1 MTTIIS
7 LSILSILLIIS
18 IVDKFQKK
26 HTLRSNFPLIAWG
39 RYLIESFGPP
49 LRQYIV
55 ASNREELPFNRV
67 QRRYIYAS
75 AKKQNNLQGFGTD
88 ADFNATGHFFIKHS
102 AFPFHGDTLYN
113 ERVLPARKI
122 VGLSHGRKT
131 PYQLPSIVNISG
143 MSYGALSAKATE
155 ANNKG
160 AKLAGCYHNTGEGGF
175 TDYHKF
181 GDTVFQLGTAYYG
194 ARNQD
199 GEFDIDDLT
208 WLIFRNP
215 NIKMIEIKLSQG
227 AKPGKGG
234 VLPGSKVTKEI
245 AKFRGIGVGEDSI
258 SPGYHS
264 EFSNE
269 KELVEFIELIAERT
283 GLPVGIK
290 SAVGDE
296 KFWLNLAKEMVRTK
310 KGPDFITIDG
320 GEGGTGAAPVAF
332 ADHVSLPLEL
342 AFARVYGIFKTASLV
357 ERVTFIASGKLGFP
371 ANIVKIMAMGADA
384 VNLGREVLIAEGC
397 LQTQKCHEGN
407 CPVGIATQ
415 KKYLQSGFNVED
427 KSKRVSNYITTL
439 RKDVLDLTHACGYEH
454 PSEFTLDDIVV
465 NIGNGKATTL
475 KEFYNIQKN

>member
-1 MTTIIS
+1 MNIIA
-7 LSILSILLIIS
+7 LII
-18 IVDKFQKK
+18 ILVLLVIAIIDKLQKK
-26 HTLRSNFPLIAWG
+26 HTLRSNFPLIGWG
-39 RYLIESFGPP
+39 RYFVESFGPP

-88 ADFNATGHFFIKHS
+88 ADFSANGHFFIKHS
-102 AFPFHGDTLYN
+102 AFPFRGKSMYS

-122 VGLSHGRKT
+122 VGLSHGRKN

-160 AKLAGCYHNTGEGGF
+160 AALAGCYHNTGEGGF
-175 TDYHKF
+175 TDYHTY

-194 ARNQD
+194 ARNKY
-199 GEFDIDDLT
+199 GEFDIDVLAN
-208 WLIFRNP
+208 LIERNS
-215 NIKMIEIKLSQG
+215 NIKMIEVKISQG
-227 AKPGKGG
+227 SKPSKGG
-234 VLPGSKVTKEI
+234 LLPGSKVTKEI
-245 AKFRGIGVGEDSI
+245 AKFRGIGVGEDSV

-269 KELVEFIELIAERT
+269 QELVNFIELIAERT

-290 SAVGDE
+290 SAVGDDS
-296 KFWLNLAKEMVRTK
+296 FWRNLAGIMSKTK

-332 ADHVSLPLEL
+332 ADHVSLPLDL
-342 AFARVYGIFKTASLV
+342 AFSKVYNIFRVASLT
-357 ERVTFIASGKLGFP
+357 ERITFIASGKLGFP
-371 ANIVKIMAMGADA
+371 ANVVKMMAMGADA

-415 KKYLQSGFNVED
+415 KKYLQSGFNVDD
-427 KSKRVSNYITTL
+427 KARRVANYITTL

-454 PSEFTLDDIVV
+454 PSEFTLDDILI
-465 NIGNGKATTL
+465 NLGNGQTDTL
-475 KEFYNIQKN
+475 KYYYK

>member
-1 MTTIIS
+1 MNIAS
-7 LSILSILLIIS
+7 LIILSVLLVIA
-18 IVDKFQKK
+18 IVDKLQKK
-26 HTLRSNFPLIAWG
+26 HTLRSNFPLIGWG
-39 RYLIESFGPP
+39 RYFIESFGPP

-55 ASNREELPFNRV
+55 ASDRDELPFNRV

-88 ADFNATGHFFIKHS
+88 ADFKATGHFFIKHS
-102 AFPFHGDTLYN
+102 AFPYRGKSPYN
-113 ERVLPARKI
+113 EKVLPARKI
-122 VGLSHGRKT
+122 VGLSNSRRN
-131 PYQLPSIVNISG
+131 PYQLPSIINISG

-155 ANNKG
+155 ANNRG

-175 TDYHKF
+175 TDYHTY

-199 GEFDIDDLT
+199 GGFDIDDLD
-208 WLIFRNP
+208 WLIFCNP

-245 AKFRGIGVGEDSI
+245 AKFRGIGVGEDSV

-269 KELVEFIELIAERT
+269 EELVEFIELIAERT

-296 KFWLNLAKEMVRTK
+296 SFWNNLVEIMLKTK

-320 GEGGTGAAPVAF
+320 GEGGTGAAPVSF
-332 ADHVSLPLEL
+332 ADHVSLPLDIAFSKVYKIFRDAAL
-342 AFARVYGIFKTASLV
+342 AHHI
-357 ERVTFIASGKLGFP
+357 TFIASGKLGFP
-371 ANIVKIMAMGADA
+371 ANVVKIMAMGADA

-415 KKYLQSGFNVED
+415 KKYLQSGFNVDD
-427 KSKRVSNYITTL
+427 KAQRVANYITTL
-439 RKDVLDLTHACGYEH
+439 RKDVLDLAHACGYEH
-454 PSEFTLDDIVV
+454 PSEFKLDDIVINV
-465 NIGNGKATTL
+465 GNGQTDTL
-475 KEFYNIQKN
+475 RYYYKKIV